1 MMLLY
6 VIAAIVLAFVIRT
19 TFVFARFRKLASEQK
34 HQVGRY
40 LSDGLSLTAA
50 VERVLSD
57 LNQERNLG
65 LTQAAISTVS
75 QRIAALSSIMDTSNI
90 VDILAQFTQRHI
102 LLETRSNFFRKPP
115 SALDNNRVL
124 FAAEHLDL
132 QHRNGY
138 FLLKPS
144 TQADFKTKY
153 PD

>member
-1 MMLLY
+1 MLLY

-50 VERVLSD
+50 VERVLSE
-57 LNQERNLG
+57 LNQKRNLG

-75 QRIAALSSIMDTSNI
+75 QQIAALSSIMDTSNI

-102 LLETRSNFFRKPP
+102 LLETRSNFFRKVP

-124 FAAEHLDL
+124 FAADHLDL
-132 QHRNGY
+132 QDRNGY